1 MGWHPAPGGGGVRW
15 ANSDA
20 VMSYYNPHDHP
31 ITAVLKFK
39 LVGATER
46 EVTLEHEGRR
56 VGAARVGRAAGGIEL
71 PQLTLVPGVNR
82 FKLRSREPAV
92 RVDSGR
98 YQLRTFGL
106 EESSIKITSVQGHP
120 Q

>member
-1 MGWHPAPGGGGVRW
+1 M
-15 ANSDA
+15 
-20 VMSYYNPHDHP
+20 
-31 ITAVLKFK
+31 
-39 LVGATER
+39 
-46 EVTLEHEGRR
+46 
-56 VGAARVGRAAGGIEL
+56 EL

-82 FKLRSREPAV
+82 FKLRSQEPAV

-106 EESSIKITSVQGHP
+106 QESSIKITSVRGHP